1 MRPSLRRHPL
11 VLGTVAAAVALVAAA
26 GAAVAVGEL
35 TKDEPPER
43 PVDASLHITPEDQEA
58 NPLVGEDTTGE
69 VVPASTFPK
78 LGGGLG
84 SLADYRGKPLVLNFW
99 ASSCVPCQKEMPD
112 LQRVYEEVGD
122 EVAFLG
128 LAVRDGERDA
138 VAFAEEYGATYD
150 MGRDPSGKLLMDLGG
165 LSLPT
170 TVFISAEGTVVG
182 MRPGAVD
189 APVLRQ
195 LIHANLLSS

>member
-1 MRPSLRRHPL
+1 MRTTLRRHPL
-11 VLGTVAAAVALVAAA
+11 VLGTLAAVVALAAAT

-35 TKDEPPER
+35 TEDDPPER
-43 PVDASLHITPEDQEA
+43 PVDASLRITPEDQES

-69 VVPASTFPK
+69 AVPATTFPR

-112 LQRVYEEVGD
+112 LQEVYEEVGD

-128 LAVRDGERDA
+128 LAVRDSERDA
-138 VAFAEEYGATYD
+138 VAFVEDYGATYD
-150 MGRDPSGKLLMDLGG
+150 MGRDPSGKLMMELGG

-170 TVFISAEGTVVG
+170 TVFISGEGKVVG